1 LIYIYL
7 SIYLADLFLILDT
20 GGHAFSIIGLH
31 KQMLYDYEGNVLVG
45 AKPQD
50 EGHPSPPTSGWIVRG
65 KLTLQRQSELVL
77 AAALVIDDVTL
88 NNSGEKF
95 LQNKEMY
102 PPYKPFKI
110 VLTPEGAI
118 SHVVFKEADPIW
130 SMNFKRAIASV
141 LQFQM
146 KSSGAFVVDELGIHG
161 TCRTE
166 YFVSNKTSYISI
178 RKTPELK
185 TCKPYSEA
193 VHTTRSNVPPN
204 TCEYD
209 HQKSV
214 IIGNEAVYG
223 MLPHNETGYFLS
235 TAHAKGTTLIHTFES
250 TGEAQFINSE
260 LLLNFQNETPIDN
273 PIDIETSMGPEPSN
287 LELQP
292 LDPNDPTGGRN
303 PQQQETL
310 VAQAGSLLDILAE
323 GLESTEFKFSE
334 PYDSTLS
341 DVIKLLSEM
350 DFDSLTK
357 LYREVDIGTSYRQE
371 TIRNIFHEIIP
382 RIGTKASVFLT
393 HHLVVN
399 KMTKPQ
405 IAVQLLIPMPFHI
418 FELSAELVHKCEDFL
433 KIGPDRSDVRQ
444 AAILSY
450 ATLIHNVYVAKGID
464 KEEFEEYV
472 QKYFNAY
479 LSDRDFDQ
487 KMLYLQGLNNL
498 QLGNVADY
506 LEPIVQDPNEHEDL
520 KFQAAWTTL
529 ALADSRAERI
539 YEIYWPIFES
549 RNASLELRVAAV
561 TLLLISNPTA
571 ARLISIHRII
581 QSETDP
587 HMINYYRTTV
597 TSISETTYP
606 CYQKLQYDIDSSRR
620 RLLSY
625 MHRHLPKKPEP
636 RYWVTGNYIF
646 DYRDSKF
653 GIGAMLQVFLVGD
666 PKSDMPV
673 VAFFKFDTEALGKFT
688 GQLALYIKA
697 RGLPDTILSK
707 MQSRNGT
714 EPFTFKSIKTLLAML
729 QAPIV
734 NSKDLHLEFILQMEG
749 KTVLSYY
756 LNQRMFR
763 QLTYDN
769 ILERMQQIIRTD
781 SHINMQT
788 VRWPFM
794 NRYSVPTVLGTSSD
808 VLLQTTV
815 LTSLRGNITEQRTPP
830 ISKHTLEID
839 ARYSSYASVRS
850 RSYNPFLNLD
860 HEINRE
866 QGFLIYIPFSSELN
880 LNESGSKCRRYSFS
894 RPQNLTSG
902 LSFKSRAVTK
912 TRGLIT
918 KTAAAPFEEIM
929 LPESRNDVVQLF
941 NYSMPDFGV
950 QMGIHTNL
958 NELIK
963 YRGMLLKSEFTE
975 NGFSGNMVVSVLM
988 YVFGFT
994 QLSSIH
1000 LGHDRN
1006 FTMLLYN
1013 EKATRIEGNF
1023 CTEDVLKTSELKGKL
1038 IGLTL
1043 EHTDNLLETHPGEE
1057 PAHVDALHRWNITL
1071 DVQGSTKSNWFKV
1084 IGQIQRNSKDD
1095 EEDWKACTKLTYEPL
1110 VFTKRPHTLNGNV
1123 VFGVATA
1130 EGECPDHGS
1139 AVQFAARAGPSEH
1152 ARAFLSSEKSSL
1164 TDTDF
1169 CPKEVLKFSPIP
1181 TSKYCKR
1188 SNFENFTS
1196 ITQYDMDLKFNNMPA
1211 WFELWSNRLDHLVS
1225 ALSADKVDSLHMG
1238 EEINISMHTPHD
1250 YFRLAVEVNG
1260 AKWRFHQIPFLYKLD
1275 SKFDASH
1282 ELTYD
1287 SGLKR
1292 SCSVISGMVSTFDD
1306 YLINLREIETRAQC
1320 LTLLVADCSPQP
1332 RIAVFVTPSPENG
1345 LAGNF
1350 GLRVHIGQN
1359 FFDLHS
1365 RSNSSQPI
1373 TTEPVFIY
1381 LNRDQTPHD
1390 VRQKPYQWPLEASD
1404 YDFRVELNEQNILI
1418 VECTQLSSTIQFDLY
1433 NILNFEIYGVYKHQ
1447 MCGLCSKPVNR
1458 MQNYTICE
1466 LEPSTTPTPVPLP
1479 KPSSDVVVVA

>member
-1 LIYIYL
+1 MRRLKCSVFVY
-7 SIYLADLFLILDT
+7 LFLILDA
-20 GGHAFSIIGLH
+20 GHALSIIGLN
-31 KQMLYDYEGNVLVG
+31 KQMLYEYVGNVLVG

-50 EGHPSPPTSGWIVRG
+50 EGQPSPPSTGWIVRG

-118 SHVVFKEADPIW
+118 SHVAFKEGDPIW

-141 LQFQM
+141 LQFQI
-146 KSSGAFVVDELGIHG
+146 KSSGAFVVNELGIHG
-161 TCRTE
+161 TCATE
-166 YFVSNKTSYISI
+166 YFVSNKTNYISI

-185 TCKPYSEA
+185 TCLPYSEA
-193 VHTTRSNVPPN
+193 VHNTRSNVPPN

-214 IIGNEAVYG
+214 IIGNEAIYG
-223 MLPHNETGYFLS
+223 LLPHNETRYFLN
-235 TAHAKGTTLIHTFES
+235 TAHVKGTTLIHTFES
-250 TGEAQFINSE
+250 TGEAQYINSE
-260 LLLNFQNETPIDN
+260 LLLEFLNETAIDN
-273 PIDIETSMGPEPSN
+273 PIDIETSMASAPSN
-287 LELQP
+287 LELQL

-310 VAQAGSLLDILAE
+310 IAQASAVLDLLAE
-323 GLESTEFKFSE
+323 GLETTEFKFSE

-350 DFDSLTK
+350 DFDSLK
-357 LYREVDIGTSYRQE
+357 RLYHEVNIGTSYRQE

-399 KMTKPQ
+399 KMTKSQ
-405 IAVQLLIPMPFHI
+405 IAVQLLIPLPFHI
-418 FELSAELVHKCEDFL
+418 FELSRELVLRCVDFFNL
-433 KIGPDRSDVRQ
+433 GPERPDVRQ
-444 AAILSY
+444 AAILTF
-450 ATLIHNVYVAKGID
+450 ATLVHNVYVARGID

-472 QKYFNAY
+472 QQFFNNY
-479 LSDRDFDQ
+479 LTHRDFDQ

-506 LEPIVQDPNEHEDL
+506 LEPIVQDPNEHDDL

-529 ALADSRAERI
+529 ALADRRAERI

-561 TLLLISNPTA
+561 TLLLISNPTP

-606 CYQKLQYDIDSSRR
+606 CYQHLR

-625 MHRHLPKKPEP
+625 MHRHLPQKPEP

-688 GQLALYIKA
+688 GQLALYVKA
-697 RGLPDTILSK
+697 RGLPDTVLNK
-707 MQSRNGT
+707 WKTRNGS
-714 EPFTFKSIKTLLAML
+714 EPFNFKSIKTLLAML
-729 QAPIV
+729 NAPLI
-734 NSKDLHLEFILQMEG
+734 NSKDLHLEFIVQMEG

-756 LNQRMFR
+756 LNQRMFD
-763 QLTYDN
+763 QMTYTD
-769 ILERMQQIIRTD
+769 ILERLQQVIRTD

-794 NRYSVPTVLGTSSD
+794 NRYSVPTVLGTASD

-815 LTSLRGNITEQRTPP
+815 LTSLRGNMTEQRSPP

-866 QGFLIYIPFSSELN
+866 QGFLIYIPFSSELT
-880 LNESGSKCRRYSFS
+880 LNESDTMCRSYSLS

-902 LSFKSRAVTK
+902 LSFKSRVVTK

-918 KTAAAPFEEIM
+918 KSAAAPFDETM
-929 LPESRNDVVQLF
+929 LPEKRNEVVQQF
-941 NYSMPDFGV
+941 KYSLPDLGV
-950 QMGIHTNL
+950 QLSVSTNL
-958 NELIK
+958 NELMK

-988 YVFGFT
+988 YIFGFT

-1006 FTMLLYN
+1006 FTMLMYN

-1023 CTEDVLKTSELKGKL
+1023 CAEDALETADLKGKQ
-1038 IGLTL
+1038 ISLTL
-1043 EHTDNLLETHPGEE
+1043 EHTDETSRL
-1057 PAHVDALHRWNITL
+1057 DILHRWNITL
-1071 DVQGSTKSNWFKV
+1071 DVQASPKSHWFKL

-1095 EEDWKACTKLTYEPL
+1095 EEDWKACSKLTYEPL
-1110 VFTKRPHTLNGNV
+1110 VFTKRPHTLYGNV
-1123 VFGVATA
+1123 VFGLATE
-1130 EGECPDHGS
+1130 EGECPGNGS
-1139 AVQFAARAGPSEH
+1139 SVQFAARAGPSEH
-1152 ARAFLSSEKSSL
+1152 ARAFLRSSKISL
-1164 TDTDF
+1164 TDTEF

-1196 ITQYDMDLKFNNMPA
+1196 ITQYDMDLKFNKMPA
-1211 WFELWSNRLDHLVS
+1211 WFELWSNRLDHVVS
-1225 ALSADKVDSLHMG
+1225 ALSSHKVDSLHMSQ
-1238 EEINISMHTPHD
+1238 EINISMHTPHD

-1260 AKWRFHQIPFLYKLD
+1260 VKWRFHQIPFLFKLD

-1292 SCSVISGMVSTFDD
+1292 SCSVINGIVNSFDD
-1306 YLINLREIETRAQC
+1306 YLINLEEIAVRANC
-1320 LTLLVADCSPQP
+1320 STLLVADCSPLPQL
-1332 RIAVFVTPSPENG
+1332 AVFLTPSKTPDN
-1345 LAGNF
+1345 ATNY

-1359 FFDLHS
+1359 YFNLHP
-1365 RSNSSQPI
+1365 RNRTVHTDTAPLD
-1373 TTEPVFIY
+1373 EPVFIY
-1381 LNRDQTPHD
+1381 LNQNQTPHN
-1390 VRQKPYQWPLEASD
+1390 VRQKPYQWPLESSD
-1404 YDFRVELNEQNILI
+1404 YDFRVELNEHNILI
-1418 VECTQLSSTIQFDLY
+1418 VECSLLSATIQFDLY
-1433 NILNFEIYGVYKHQ
+1433 NILNFEIYAWHKHQ
-1447 MCGLCSKPVNR
+1447 LCGLCSKPLNR

-1466 LEPSTTPTPVPLP
+1466 LEETGTTTTTPLPVHFPLQN
-1479 KPSSDVVVVA
+1479 SSDVIVVA

>member
-1 LIYIYL
+1 MRRLKCSVFVY
-7 SIYLADLFLILDT
+7 LFLIFDA
-20 GGHAFSIIGLH
+20 GHAFSIIGHH
-31 KQMLYDYEGNVLVG
+31 KQMLYEYVGNILVG
-45 AKPQD
+45 AKALD
-50 EGHPSPPTSGWIVRG
+50 EGHPAPPTTGWTVRG
-65 KLTLQRQSELVL
+65 KLTLQRQSELVM

-110 VLTPEGAI
+110 ALTPDGAI
-118 SHVVFKEADPIW
+118 THVVFKEGDPIW

-166 YFVSNKTSYISI
+166 YFVSNRTNYISI

-193 VHTTRSNVPPN
+193 VHITRSNVPPN
-204 TCEYD
+204 TCEFD

-214 IIGNEAVYG
+214 IIGNEAIYG

-235 TAHAKGTTLIHTFES
+235 MAHAKGTTLIHTFES

-260 LLLNFQNETPIDN
+260 LMLNFINESPIDN
-273 PIDIETSMGPEPSN
+273 AIDIETSMAAEPSN

-310 VAQAGSLLDILAE
+310 IAQAGTLLDSLAE
-323 GLESTEFKFSE
+323 GLETTEFKFSE

-393 HHLVVN
+393 HHLVIN
-399 KMTKPQ
+399 KLTKPQ
-405 IAVQLLIPMPFHI
+405 VAVQLLIPMPFHI
-418 FELSAELVHKCEDFL
+418 FELSAELLEKCNDFFN
-433 KIGPDRSDVRQ
+433 IGPGRPDVRQ
-444 AAILSY
+444 AAILSF

-464 KEEFEEYV
+464 KDKFEEYV

-498 QLGNVADY
+498 QLGNVANY
-506 LEPIVQDPNEHEDL
+506 LEPIVQDPNENEDL

-529 ALADSRAERI
+529 ALSDKRAERI
-539 YEIYWPIFES
+539 YEVYWPIFES

-606 CYQKLQYDIDSSRR
+606 CYQHLR

-625 MHRHLPKKPEP
+625 MHRHLPQKPES

-697 RGLPDTILSK
+697 RGLPDTILNK
-707 MQSRNGT
+707 MQSRNGSD
-714 EPFTFKSIKTLLAML
+714 PFTFKSIKALLAML
-729 QAPIV
+729 QAPIIS
-734 NSKDLHLEFILQMEG
+734 SKDLHLEFILQMEG

-815 LTSLRGNITEQRTPP
+815 LTSLRGNITEQRSPP
-830 ISKHTLEID
+830 ITKHTLEID

-866 QGFLIYIPFSSELN
+866 QGFLIYIPFSSELH

-918 KTAAAPFEEIM
+918 KTATVPFEEIM

-941 NYSMPDFGV
+941 SYTMPDLGV
-950 QMGIHTNL
+950 RLGMSTNL
-958 NELIK
+958 HELIK

-975 NGFSGNMVVSVLM
+975 NGFSGNMVVSALM
-988 YVFGFT
+988 YIFGFT

-1006 FTMLLYN
+1006 FTMLMYN

-1023 CTEDVLKTSELKGKL
+1023 CAEDVLKTSDLKGKQ

-1043 EHTDNLLETHPGEE
+1043 EHTDHLDAGDG
-1057 PAHVDALHRWNITL
+1057 AHQVDALHRWNITL
-1071 DVQGSTKSNWFKV
+1071 DVQASTKSNWFKL

-1123 VFGVATA
+1123 VFGLAS
-1130 EGECPDHGS
+1130 EESECPEKGS
-1139 AVQFAARAGPSEH
+1139 TVQFAARAGPSEH
-1152 ARAFLSSEKSSL
+1152 ARAFLRSDKISL
-1164 TDTDF
+1164 TDTDL

-1181 TSKYCKR
+1181 TSKYCRR

-1225 ALSADKVDSLHMG
+1225 ALSADKVDSLHMSQ
-1238 EEINISMHTPHD
+1238 EINISMHTPQD
-1250 YFRLAVEVNG
+1250 QFRLAVEVNG

-1282 ELTYD
+1282 ELSYD
-1287 SGLKR
+1287 AGLKR
-1292 SCSVISGMVSTFDD
+1292 SCSVINGMINTFDD
-1306 YLINLREIETRAQC
+1306 YLINLREMAVRADC
-1320 LTLLVADCSPQP
+1320 LTLLVADCSPLPQM
-1332 RIAVFVTPSPENG
+1332 AVFVTPSPVQGEGSNY
-1345 LAGNF
+1345 

-1359 FFDLHS
+1359 YFNFHS
-1365 RSNSSQPI
+1365 RTDNRSQPSD
-1373 TTEPVFIY
+1373 EPVFIY
-1381 LNRDQTPHD
+1381 LNQDQVPHD
-1390 VRQKPYQWPLEASD
+1390 VRQKPYQWPLETSD

-1418 VECTQLSSTIQFDLY
+1418 VECTQLVSTIQFDLY

-1447 MCGLCSKPVNR
+1447 MCGLCSRPLNL

-1466 LEPSTTPTPVPLP
+1466 AEASTPTPVPLQN
-1479 KPSSDVVVVA
+1479 STNVVVVA

>member
-1 LIYIYL
+1 MRRLKCSVFVY
-7 SIYLADLFLILDT
+7 LFLIFDA
-20 GGHAFSIIGLH
+20 GHAFSIIGHH
-31 KQMLYDYEGNVLVG
+31 KQMLYEYVGNILVG
-45 AKPQD
+45 AKALD
-50 EGHPSPPTSGWIVRG
+50 EGHPAPPTTGWTVRG
-65 KLTLQRQSELVL
+65 KLTLQRQSELVM

-110 VLTPEGAI
+110 ALTPDGAI
-118 SHVVFKEADPIW
+118 THVVFKEGDPIW

-166 YFVSNKTSYISI
+166 YFVSNRTNYISI

-193 VHTTRSNVPPN
+193 VHITRSNVPPN
-204 TCEYD
+204 TCEFD

-214 IIGNEAVYG
+214 IIGNEAIYG

-235 TAHAKGTTLIHTFES
+235 MAHAKGTTLIHTFES

-260 LLLNFQNETPIDN
+260 LMLNFINESPIDN
-273 PIDIETSMGPEPSN
+273 AIDIETSMAAEPSN

-310 VAQAGSLLDILAE
+310 IAQAGTLLDSLAE
-323 GLESTEFKFSE
+323 GLETTEFKFSE

-393 HHLVVN
+393 HHLVIN
-399 KMTKPQ
+399 KLTKPQ
-405 IAVQLLIPMPFHI
+405 VAVQLLIPMPFHI
-418 FELSAELVHKCEDFL
+418 FELSAELLEKCNDFFN
-433 KIGPDRSDVRQ
+433 IGPGRPDVRQ
-444 AAILSY
+444 AAILSF

-464 KEEFEEYV
+464 KDKFEEYV

-498 QLGNVADY
+498 QLGNVANY
-506 LEPIVQDPNEHEDL
+506 LEPIVQDPNENEDL

-529 ALADSRAERI
+529 ALSDKRAERI
-539 YEIYWPIFES
+539 YEVYWPIFES

-606 CYQKLQYDIDSSRR
+606 CYQHLR

-625 MHRHLPKKPEP
+625 MHRHLPQKPES

-697 RGLPDTILSK
+697 RGLPDTILNK
-707 MQSRNGT
+707 MQSRNGSD
-714 EPFTFKSIKTLLAML
+714 PFTFKSIKALLAML
-729 QAPIV
+729 QAPIIS
-734 NSKDLHLEFILQMEG
+734 SKDLHLEFILQMEG

-815 LTSLRGNITEQRTPP
+815 LTSLRGNITEQRSPP
-830 ISKHTLEID
+830 ITKHTLEID

-866 QGFLIYIPFSSELN
+866 QGFLIYIPFSSELH

-918 KTAAAPFEEIM
+918 KTATVPFEEIM

-941 NYSMPDFGV
+941 SYTMPDLGV
-950 QMGIHTNL
+950 RLGMSTNL
-958 NELIK
+958 HELIK

-975 NGFSGNMVVSVLM
+975 NGFSGNMVVSALM
-988 YVFGFT
+988 YIFGFT

-1006 FTMLLYN
+1006 FTMLMYN

-1023 CTEDVLKTSELKGKL
+1023 CAEDVLKTSDLKGKQ

-1043 EHTDNLLETHPGEE
+1043 EHTDHLDAGDGTHQ
-1057 PAHVDALHRWNITL
+1057 VDALHRWNITL
-1071 DVQGSTKSNWFKV
+1071 DVQASTKSNWFKL

-1123 VFGVATA
+1123 VFGLAT
-1130 EGECPDHGS
+1130 EESDCPEKGS
-1139 AVQFAARAGPSEH
+1139 TVQFAARAALG
-1152 ARAFLSSEKSSL
+1152 ARPCLPAL
-1164 TDTDF
+1164 
-1169 CPKEVLKFSPIP
+1169 
-1181 TSKYCKR
+1181 R
-1188 SNFENFTS
+1188 
-1196 ITQYDMDLKFNNMPA
+1196 QDLA
-1211 WFELWSNRLDHLVS
+1211 DGHRLVS
-1225 ALSADKVDSLHMG
+1225 QGSAQV
-1238 EEINISMHTPHD
+1238 
-1250 YFRLAVEVNG
+1250 LA
-1260 AKWRFHQIPFLYKLD
+1260 H
-1275 SKFDASH
+1275 SH
-1282 ELTYD
+1282 VQVLQ
-1287 SGLKR
+1287 
-1292 SCSVISGMVSTFDD
+1292 
-1306 YLINLREIETRAQC
+1306 AQ
-1320 LTLLVADCSPQP
+1320 
-1332 RIAVFVTPSPENG
+1332 
-1345 LAGNF
+1345 
-1350 GLRVHIGQN
+1350 
-1359 FFDLHS
+1359 
-1365 RSNSSQPI
+1365 
-1373 TTEPVFIY
+1373 
-1381 LNRDQTPHD
+1381 
-1390 VRQKPYQWPLEASD
+1390 
-1404 YDFRVELNEQNILI
+1404 
-1418 VECTQLSSTIQFDLY
+1418 QL
-1433 NILNFEIYGVYKHQ
+1433 
-1447 MCGLCSKPVNR
+1447 
-1458 MQNYTICE
+1458 
-1466 LEPSTTPTPVPLP
+1466 
-1479 KPSSDVVVVA
+1479 

>member
-1 LIYIYL
+1 MRRLKCSVFVY
-7 SIYLADLFLILDT
+7 LFLIFDA
-20 GGHAFSIIGLH
+20 GHAFSIIGLN
-31 KQMLYDYEGNVLVG
+31 KQMLYDYVGNVLVG
-45 AKPQD
+45 AKSQE
-50 EGHPSPPTSGWIVRG
+50 EGHQSPPTTGWIVRG
-65 KLTLQRQSELVL
+65 KLTLQRQSELTL

-95 LQNKEMY
+95 QQNKEMY

-118 SHVVFKEADPIW
+118 THVVFKEGDPIW

-166 YFVSNKTSYISI
+166 YFVSNRTNYISI
-178 RKTPELK
+178 RKTPEVT

-193 VHTTRSNVPPN
+193 VHNTRSNVPPN
-204 TCEYD
+204 TCEFD

-214 IIGNEAVYG
+214 IIGNEAIYG

-235 TAHAKGTTLIHTFES
+235 MAHAKGTTLVHTFES
-250 TGEAQFINSE
+250 TGVAQFINSE
-260 LLLNFQNETPIDN
+260 LLLNFVNESPIDN
-273 PIDIETSMGPEPSN
+273 PIDIETSMASEPSS

-292 LDPNDPTGGRN
+292 LDPNDPTGGRS
-303 PQQQETL
+303 PQQQKTL
-310 VAQAGSLLDILAE
+310 MTQAGALLDSLAE
-323 GLESTEFKFSE
+323 GLETTDFKYSE

-350 DFDSLTK
+350 DFNSLEK

-393 HHLVVN
+393 HSLVLN
-399 KMTKPQ
+399 KTTKPQ
-405 IAVQLLIPMPFHI
+405 VAVQLLIPMPFHI
-418 FELSAELVHKCEDFL
+418 FELSAELLQKCEDFL
-433 KIGPDRSDVRQ
+433 NIGPGLPEVKQ
-444 AAILSY
+444 AAILSF
-450 ATLIHNVYVAKGID
+450 ATLVHNVYVAKGID
-464 KEEFEEYV
+464 NHKFEEYV
-472 QKYFNAY
+472 QKYFNSY
-479 LSDRDFDQ
+479 LTERDFDQ

-498 QLGNVADY
+498 QLGNVANY

-529 ALADSRAERI
+529 ALADRRAERI
-539 YEIYWPIFES
+539 YEVYWPIFES

-606 CYQKLQYDIDSSRR
+606 CYQNLR

-625 MHRHLPKKPEP
+625 MHRHLPPKPES

-697 RGLPDTILSK
+697 RGLPDTILNK
-707 MQSRNGT
+707 MQPRNGSD
-714 EPFTFKSIKTLLAML
+714 PFTFKSIKALLAML
-729 QAPIV
+729 QAPII

-749 KTVLSYY
+749 KTVMSYY
-756 LNQRMFR
+756 LNQRLFQ
-763 QLTYDN
+763 QLTYEN
-769 ILERMQQIIRTD
+769 LLERMQQIIRTD

-794 NRYSVPTVLGTSSD
+794 NRYTVPTVLGTSSD

-815 LTSLRGNITEQRTPP
+815 LTSLRGNITEQRTAP
-830 ISKHTLEID
+830 ITKHTLEID

-866 QGFLIYIPFSSELN
+866 QGFLIYIPFSSELH
-880 LNESGSKCRRYSFS
+880 LNENDSKCKRYSFS

-902 LSFKSRAVTK
+902 LSFKSRAVTRTK
-912 TRGLIT
+912 GLIT
-918 KTAAAPFEEIM
+918 KTASAPFEEVM
-929 LPESRNDVVQLF
+929 VPESRNDVVQLF
-941 NYSMPDFGV
+941 NYSLPDLGV
-950 QMGIHTNL
+950 RLGMNTNL

-975 NGFSGNMVVSVLM
+975 NGFSGNMVVTALM
-988 YVFGFT
+988 YIFGFT

-1006 FTMLLYN
+1006 FTMLMYN
-1013 EKATRIEGNF
+1013 EKTTRIEGNF
-1023 CTEDVLKTSELKGKL
+1023 CAEDVLKTSDLKGKQ

-1043 EHTDNLLETHPGEE
+1043 EHTDHVDETHVTDGS
-1057 PAHVDALHRWNITL
+1057 HQIDALHRWNFTL
-1071 DVQGSTKSNWFKV
+1071 DVQASTKSNWFKLT
-1084 IGQIQRNSKDD
+1084 GHIQRNSKDD
-1095 EEDWKACTKLTYEPL
+1095 EDDWKACTRLTYEPL

-1123 VFGVATA
+1123 VFGLAS
-1130 EGECPDHGS
+1130 EESECPEKGS
-1139 AVQFAARAGPSEH
+1139 KVQFAARAGPSEH
-1152 ARAFLSSEKSSL
+1152 ARAFLRSDKISL

-1225 ALSADKVDSLHMG
+1225 ALSADKVDSLHMSQ
-1238 EEINISMHTPHD
+1238 EINISMHTPQD
-1250 YFRLAVEVNG
+1250 QFRLAVDVNG
-1260 AKWRFHQIPFLYKLD
+1260 VKWRFHQIPFLYRLD
-1275 SKFDASH
+1275 SKFDASQ

-1292 SCSVISGMVSTFDD
+1292 SCSVINGMVNTFDD
-1306 YLINLREIETRAQC
+1306 HLINLREIAVRPDC
-1320 LTLLVADCSPQP
+1320 LTLLVADCSQLPQ
-1332 RIAVFVTPSPENG
+1332 IAVFVTPSPVEELQSNY
-1345 LAGNF
+1345 

-1359 FFDLHS
+1359 YFNFPARKD
-1365 RSNSSQPI
+1365 NSSQPSDK
-1373 TTEPVFIY
+1373 PVRIY
-1381 LNRDQTPHD
+1381 LNQDQTPYD
-1390 VRQKPYQWPLEASD
+1390 VRQKPFQWPLEASD

-1418 VECTQLSSTIQFDLY
+1418 VESKQLASTIQFDLY
-1433 NILNFEIYGVYKHQ
+1433 NILNFEIFGVYKHQ
-1447 MCGLCSKPVNR
+1447 MCGLCSNPLNH

-1466 LEPSTTPTPVPLP
+1466 LESSTPTPVPLP
-1479 KPSSDVVVVA
+1479 NSSDVVVGA

>member
-1 LIYIYL
+1 MRRLKCSVFMYLLLIID
-7 SIYLADLFLILDT
+7 A
-20 GGHAFSIIGLH
+20 GQAFNIIGIN
-31 KQMLYDYEGNVLVG
+31 KQMLYEYVGNVLVG

-50 EGHPSPPTSGWIVRG
+50 EGHPSPPTTGWIVRG
-65 KLTLQRQSELVL
+65 KLTLQRQSELIM

-110 VLTPEGAI
+110 VLSNNTGTI
-118 SHVVFKEADPIW
+118 SHIIFKEGDPIW
-130 SMNFKRAIASV
+130 SMNFKRAIASI

-146 KSSGAFVVDELGIHG
+146 KSSGAFVIDELGIHG
-161 TCRTE
+161 KCQTE
-166 YFVSNKTSYISI
+166 YFISNKTNYISI

-185 TCKPYSEA
+185 TCTPYSEA
-193 VHTTRSNVPPN
+193 VHVTRSNVPPN
-204 TCEYD
+204 TCEFDY
-209 HQKSV
+209 QKSV
-214 IIGNEAVYG
+214 IIGNEAIYG
-223 MLPHNETGYFLS
+223 LLPHNETGYFLS
-235 TAHAKGTTLIHTFES
+235 MAHAKGTTLIHTFES
-250 TGEAQFINSE
+250 TGEAQYINSE
-260 LLLNFQNETPIDN
+260 LLLNFLKETSIDN
-273 PIDIETSMGPEPSN
+273 PIDIETSMASELSN
-287 LELQP
+287 LELESP
-292 LDPNDPTGGRN
+292 TNDPTGGRN
-303 PQQQETL
+303 FQQQETL
-310 VAQAGSLLDILAE
+310 IADAAGLLDNLAE
-323 GLESTEFKFSE
+323 ALESTEFKFSE

-341 DVIKLLSEM
+341 DVIRILSQL
-350 DFDSLTK
+350 DFDSLKK
-357 LYREVDIGTSYRQE
+357 LYTEVDIGTSYRQE

-393 HHLVVN
+393 HHLVTTDGKV
-399 KMTKPQ
+399 KPP

-418 FELSAELVHKCEDFL
+418 FELSAELVHVCQDFL
-433 KIGPDRSDVRQ
+433 KIGPDRPDVRQ
-444 AAILSY
+444 AAILSF
-450 ATLIHNVYVAKGID
+450 ATLVYNVYVAHGID
-464 KEEFEEYV
+464 KDQFEEYV
-472 QKYFNAY
+472 QKYFNLY
-479 LSDRDFDQ
+479 LNDRDYEQ
-487 KMLYLQGLNNL
+487 KMLYLQGLSNL
-498 QLGNVADY
+498 QLGNVASY
-506 LEPIVQDPNEHEDL
+506 LEPIVSDPNENEDL
-520 KFQAAWTTL
+520 KFMAAWTTL
-529 ALADSRAERI
+529 ALADTRAERI

-606 CYQKLQYDIDSSRR
+606 CYQHLR

-625 MHRHLPKKPEP
+625 MHRHLPQKPEP

-653 GIGAMLQVFLVGD
+653 GIGAMLQAFLVGD

-673 VAFFKFDTEALGKFT
+673 VAYFKFDTEALGKFT

-697 RGLPDTILSK
+697 RGLPDAILSTIK
-707 MQSRNGT
+707 LKNNS
-714 EPFTFKSIKTLLAML
+714 EPFSFRSLKTLLSML
-729 QAPIV
+729 KAPII
-734 NSKDLHLEFILQMEG
+734 NPQNLHIEFILQMEG

-769 ILERMQQIIRTD
+769 ILDRLQQVIRTD

-794 NRYSVPTVLGTSSD
+794 NKYSVPTVLGTTAD

-815 LTSLRGNITEQRTPP
+815 LTSLRGNITEHRTPP
-830 ISKHTLEID
+830 ASRHTLEID
-839 ARYSSYASVRS
+839 ARYSSYASVCS

-860 HEINRE
+860 HEIIRE
-866 QGFLIYIPFSSELN
+866 QGFLIYVPFSIEWN
-880 LNESGSKCRRYSFS
+880 RNENGANGCTRYSFI

-918 KTAAAPFEEIM
+918 KTAAGLFEEIM
-929 LPESRNDVVQLF
+929 LPERNREVFQLF
-941 NYSMPDFGV
+941 SYDVPDL
-950 QMGIHTNL
+950 GIKLTINTNL
-958 NELIK
+958 NELVK
-963 YRGMLLKSEFTE
+963 YRGMLLKSEFIE
-975 NGFSGNMVVSVLM
+975 NGFSRNMALSILM
-988 YVFGFT
+988 YIFGFT

-1006 FTMLLYN
+1006 FTLLMFN
-1013 EKATRIEGNF
+1013 ENATRVDGNT
-1023 CTEDVLKTSELKGKL
+1023 CVEDVLNTADLKGKE
-1038 IGLTL
+1038 ITFTVH
-1043 EHTDNLLETHPGEE
+1043 HTDLTHNVE
-1057 PAHVDALHRWNITL
+1057 ALHKWNVSL
-1071 DVQGSTKSNWFKV
+1071 DVQTSKKSSWFKI
-1084 IGQIQRNSKDD
+1084 IGKIQRSSKDN
-1095 EEDWKACTKLTYEPL
+1095 EDWKACTKLTYEPL
-1110 VFTKRPHTLNGNV
+1110 VFTKRPHTLIGYV
-1123 VFGVATA
+1123 VFGLASEVA
-1130 EGECPDHGS
+1130 ECPESGS
-1139 AVQFAARAGPSEH
+1139 TMQFAARAGPSEH
-1152 ARAFLSSEKSSL
+1152 AHAFLRSDKISL

-1211 WFELWSNRLDHLVS
+1211 WFELWSTRLDHLVS
-1225 ALSADKVDSLHMG
+1225 AFSAHKVNSLHMSQ
-1238 EEINISMHTPHD
+1238 EINITMHTPHD
-1250 YFRLAVEVNG
+1250 YFWINVEVNG
-1260 AKWRFHQIPFLYKLD
+1260 VNWRIYHIPFLYKLD

-1292 SCSVISGMVSTFDD
+1292 SCSVINGMINTFDD
-1306 YLINLREIETRAQC
+1306 YLINLREIITNPKC
-1320 LTLLVADCSPQP
+1320 LTLLAADCSSQP
-1332 RIAVFVTPSPENG
+1332 KMAVFLIPTNSSNY
-1345 LAGNF
+1345 

-1359 FFDLHS
+1359 YFNFNS
-1365 RSNSSQPI
+1365 RPGNISQTSNDD
-1373 TTEPVFIY
+1373 PVVIY
-1381 LNRDQTPHD
+1381 LNGNQPHNVRDQA
-1390 VRQKPYQWPLEASD
+1390 YQWPETSD

-1418 VECTQLSSTIQFDLY
+1418 VECSQLSATIQFDLY
-1433 NILNFEIYGVYKHQ
+1433 NILNFEIFGVNKRQ
-1447 MCGLCSKPVNR
+1447 ICGLCSKPLNR
-1458 MQNYTICE
+1458 MQNYTLCE
-1466 LEPSTTPTPVPLP
+1466 AAAIESYPLAATSELIQN
-1479 KPSSDVVVVA
+1479 KSESN

>member
-1 LIYIYL
+1 MRLLKCSVFVY
-7 SIYLADLFLILDT
+7 LFLIFDA
-20 GGHAFSIIGLH
+20 GHAFSIIGLN
-31 KQMLYDYEGNVLVG
+31 KQMLYEYEGNVLVG

-50 EGHPSPPTSGWIVRG
+50 EGHQAPPTTGWIVRG

-110 VLTPEGAI
+110 ALTKDGAI
-118 SHVVFKEADPIW
+118 SHVVFKEGDPIW

-166 YFVSNKTSYISI
+166 YFVSNRTNYISI
-178 RKTPELK
+178 RKTPEVK

-204 TCEYD
+204 TCEFD

-214 IIGNEAVYG
+214 IIGNEAIYG
-223 MLPHNETGYFLS
+223 MSPHNETGYYLS
-235 TAHAKGTTLIHTFES
+235 MAHAKGTTLIHTFES

-260 LLLNFQNETPIDN
+260 LLLNFLNETPIDN
-273 PIDIETSMGPEPSN
+273 PIDIETSMAAEPSN
-287 LELQP
+287 LELQR
-292 LDPNDPTGGRN
+292 LDPNDPTGGRS

-310 VAQAGSLLDILAE
+310 IAQAGTLLDSLAE
-323 GLESTEFKFSE
+323 ALETTEFKFSE

-393 HHLVVN
+393 HHLVLN
-399 KMTKPQ
+399 KLTKPQ

-418 FELSAELVHKCEDFL
+418 FELSAELVQKCEDFL
-433 KIGPDRSDVRQ
+433 NIGPDRSDE
-444 AAILSY
+444 
-450 ATLIHNVYVAKGID
+450 K
-464 KEEFEEYV
+464 FEEYV

-498 QLGNVADY
+498 QLGNVANF

-529 ALADSRAERI
+529 ALADRRAERI
-539 YEIYWPIFES
+539 YEVYWPIFES

-606 CYQKLQYDIDSSRR
+606 CYQHLR

-625 MHRHLPKKPEP
+625 MHRHLPQKPES

-697 RGLPDTILSK
+697 RGLPDTILNK
-707 MQSRNGT
+707 MQSRNGSD
-714 EPFTFKSIKTLLAML
+714 PFTFKSIKALLAML
-729 QAPIV
+729 QAPII

-794 NRYSVPTVLGTSSD
+794 NRYTVPTVLGTSSD

-815 LTSLRGNITEQRTPP
+815 LTSLRGNITEQRNSP
-830 ISKHTLEID
+830 ITKHTLEID

-866 QGFLIYIPFSSELN
+866 QGFLIYIPFSSELH

-929 LPESRNDVVQLF
+929 VPEGRNDVVQLF
-941 NYSMPDFGV
+941 SYPMPDLGV
-950 QMGIHTNL
+950 RLSMTTNL

-975 NGFSGNMVVSVLM
+975 NGFSGNMVVNALM
-988 YVFGFT
+988 YIFGFT

-1006 FTMLLYN
+1006 FTMLMYN
-1013 EKATRIEGNF
+1013 EKNTRLSSIHLGHDRNFTMLMYNEKNTRIEGNF
-1023 CTEDVLKTSELKGKL
+1023 CAEDVLKTSDMKGKQ

-1043 EHTDNLLETHPGEE
+1043 EHTDHMNENH
-1057 PAHVDALHRWNITL
+1057 AADALHRWNITL
-1071 DVQGSTKSNWFKV
+1071 DVLASTKSNWFKLT
-1084 IGQIQRNSKDD
+1084 GQVQRNSKDD
-1095 EEDWKACTKLTYEPL
+1095 EDDWK
-1110 VFTKRPHTLNGNV
+1110 V
-1123 VFGVATA
+1123 
-1130 EGECPDHGS
+1130 S
-1139 AVQFAARAGPSEH
+1139 
-1152 ARAFLSSEKSSL
+1152 LS
-1164 TDTDF
+1164 
-1169 CPKEVLKFSPIP
+1169 
-1181 TSKYCKR
+1181 
-1188 SNFENFTS
+1188 
-1196 ITQYDMDLKFNNMPA
+1196 
-1211 WFELWSNRLDHLVS
+1211 
-1225 ALSADKVDSLHMG
+1225 
-1238 EEINISMHTPHD
+1238 
-1250 YFRLAVEVNG
+1250 
-1260 AKWRFHQIPFLYKLD
+1260 
-1275 SKFDASH
+1275 
-1282 ELTYD
+1282 
-1287 SGLKR
+1287 
-1292 SCSVISGMVSTFDD
+1292 
-1306 YLINLREIETRAQC
+1306 
-1320 LTLLVADCSPQP
+1320 
-1332 RIAVFVTPSPENG
+1332 
-1345 LAGNF
+1345 
-1350 GLRVHIGQN
+1350 
-1359 FFDLHS
+1359 
-1365 RSNSSQPI
+1365 
-1373 TTEPVFIY
+1373 
-1381 LNRDQTPHD
+1381 
-1390 VRQKPYQWPLEASD
+1390 
-1404 YDFRVELNEQNILI
+1404 
-1418 VECTQLSSTIQFDLY
+1418 
-1433 NILNFEIYGVYKHQ
+1433 
-1447 MCGLCSKPVNR
+1447 
-1458 MQNYTICE
+1458 
-1466 LEPSTTPTPVPLP
+1466 
-1479 KPSSDVVVVA
+1479 